1 MESIA
6 SVAPLRSVMSNGAA
20 KAFGILFAISPARCT
35 SRPLI
40 PTVAPAAAMPRAI
53 SSPSPRVAPV
63 TSATLPA
70 REKRSSPSRGVIDR
84 VPANRLLHPYGSHQH
99 PQGLSRVRLRQPR
112 RRAAGGLGRVRA
124 GQEPRVDQDAVLLPH
139 RQRPPLHQRA
149 GGSGR
154 ARALERRRGGLG

>member
-20 KAFGILFAISPARCT
+20 KAFGMLLAISSARCA

-40 PTVAPAAAMPRAI
+40 PTEAPAAAMPRAI

-63 TSATLPA
+63 TSATRPES
-70 REKRSSPSRGVIDR
+70 EKRSSPGVFGAVIDR

-139 RQRPPLHQRA
+139 RQRPPLHQPA

-154 ARALERRRGGLG
+154 ARA